1 MKVLQII
8 TSLQT
13 GGAEKLLVDIVPR
26 LNQKGI
32 MCDILTLIDKETPFK
47 QELEKRNVKVF
58 GLSKTMSVYNPR
70 FIFKITPW
78 LKQYDIIHTHLFQP
92 QYWTGIAKALFSP
105 KTHLITTEHS
115 TTNRRRRIKIYKPI
129 DRFIYGQY
137 DKIISISEATMQKL
151 IEYIGMQE
159 KMIMIPNGI
168 DVNHFKNAE
177 PVERKLLNNRLSEE
191 DFIVTMVAGFRE
203 EKDQDTLIKALSN
216 LPQSIK
222 LILVGDG
229 IRRKYCEQL
238 AENLGVKERVFFL
251 GIRNDVANIL
261 KSSDVIAMSSHWE
274 GLSLSSLEGMA
285 SGKPF
290 IASNVP
296 GLKEITKGFGLLF
309 EEGDEKELA
318 KLILQLKENKEY
330 ANKVASA
337 CYERVKHFDIN
348 IMANELAEEYKK
360 YGNYKNNN
368 NVS

>member
-32 MCDILTLIDKETPFK
+32 ICDILTLIDEETPFK
-47 QELEKRNVKVF
+47 QELEKKNVKVF
-58 GLSKTMSVYNPR
+58 GLSKTMSVHDPR
-70 FIFKITPW
+70 FIFKIKPW

-92 QYWTGIAKALFSP
+92 QYWTGIAKKLFSP

-115 TTNRRRRIKIYKPI
+115 TTNRRRKIKIFKPI

-159 KMIMIPNGI
+159 KMIMIQNGI
-168 DVNHFKNAE
+168 DVSYFKNAV

-191 DFIVTMVAGFRE
+191 DFIVTMVAGLRE
-203 EKDQDTLIKALSN
+203 EKDQDTLIKALPN
-216 LPQSIK
+216 LPQSVK

-238 AENLGVKERVFFL
+238 AENIGVKERVFFL

-261 KSSDVIAMSSHWE
+261 KSSDVVAMSSHWE
-274 GLSLSSLEGMA
+274 GLSLSSMEGMA

-309 EEGDEKELA
+309 EEGDEKELTRLIVRLKDDQKYA
-318 KLILQLKENKEY
+318 KEIATACGHRAEDYDVKKTVNRLIEI
-330 ANKVASA
+330 
-337 CYERVKHFDIN
+337 YESF
-348 IMANELAEEYKK
+348 EKK
-360 YGNYKNNN
+360 
-368 NVS
+368 

>member
-47 QELEKRNVKVF
+47 QELEKRNVRVF
-58 GLSKTMSVYNPR
+58 GLSKTMSVYDPR

-105 KTHLITTEHS
+105 KTHLITTEHN
-115 TTNRRRRIKIYKPI
+115 TTNRRRRIKIYKLI

-168 DVNHFKNAE
+168 DVNHFKNAV

-203 EKDQDTLIKALSN
+203 EKDQDTLIKS
-216 LPQSIK
+216 LPDLPKNIK
-222 LILVGDG
+222 LVLVGDG

-238 AENLGVKERVFFL
+238 AENIEVKERVFFL

-261 KSSDVIAMSSHWE
+261 KSSDVVAMSSHWE
-274 GLSLSSLEGMA
+274 GFGLSAVEGMA
-285 SGKPF
+285 AGKPV
-290 IASNVP
+290 IASDVE
-296 GLKEITKGFGLLF
+296 GLADIVKGAGLLF
-309 EEGDEKELA
+309 PPGNAKELA
-318 KLILQLKENKEY
+318 KVILRLKEEKQYTEEVAIACCNRAKNYDIEKTVEKLISIYSNIVFPSSNK
-330 ANKVASA
+330 
-337 CYERVKHFDIN
+337 
-348 IMANELAEEYKK
+348 
-360 YGNYKNNN
+360 
-368 NVS
+368 

>member
-32 MCDILTLIDKETPFK
+32 MCDILTLIDEETPFK
-47 QELEKRNVKVF
+47 QELEKKNVKVF
-58 GLSKTMSVYNPR
+58 GLSKTMSVYDPR
-70 FIFKITPW
+70 FIFKIKPW

-105 KTHLITTEHS
+105 KTHLITTEHN
-115 TTNRRRRIKIYKPI
+115 TTNRRRRIKIYKLI

-159 KMIMIPNGI
+159 KMILISNGI
-168 DVNHFKNAE
+168 DVNHFKNAV
-177 PVERKLLNNRLSEE
+177 PVERKLLNNKLNEE

-203 EKDQDTLIKALSN
+203 QKDQDTLIKALPD
-216 LPQSIK
+216 LPQSVK
-222 LILVGDG
+222 LIFAGDG

-238 AENLGVKERVFFL
+238 AENIGVKERVFFL

-261 KSSDVIAMSSHWE
+261 KSSNVVAMSSHWE
-274 GLSLSSLEGMA
+274 GFGLSAVEGMA
-285 SGKPF
+285 AGKPV
-290 IASNVP
+290 IVSNVE
-296 GLKEITKGFGLLF
+296 GLADIAKGAGLLLPP
-309 EEGDEKELA
+309 GNAKELA
-318 KLILQLKENKEY
+318 KVILRLKEDKQFAEKI
-330 ANKVASA
+330 ANA
-337 CYERVKHFDIN
+337 CYER
-348 IMANELAEEYKK
+348 AKK
-360 YGNYKNNN
+360 YDIEKTVEKLMQVYNSVLSINA
-368 NVS
+368 

>member
-32 MCDILTLIDKETPFK
+32 MCDILTLTDEETPFK
-47 QELEKRNVKVF
+47 QELEKKNVKVF
-58 GLSKTMSVYNPR
+58 GLSKTMSVYDPR

-129 DRFIYGQY
+129 DRFIYGRY
-137 DKIISISEATMQKL
+137 DKIVSISEATMQKL

-159 KMIMIPNGI
+159 KMILIPNGI
-168 DVNHFKNAE
+168 DVNHFKNAV

-203 EKDQDTLIKALSN
+203 EKDQDTLIKS
-216 LPQSIK
+216 LPDLPKNIK
-222 LILVGDG
+222 LVLVGDG

-238 AENLGVKERVFFL
+238 AKNLGVNERVFFL
-251 GIRNDVANIL
+251 GIRNDVASIL
-261 KSSDVIAMSSHWE
+261 KSSDVVAMSSHWE

-318 KLILQLKENKEY
+318 KLILQLKENKEFS
-330 ANKVASA
+330 NKVASA
-337 CYERVKHFDIN
+337 CYER
-348 IMANELAEEYKK
+348 AKK
-360 YGNYKNNN
+360 YDIEKTVEKLISIYSNIVFPSSNK
-368 NVS
+368 